1 MKKAVMANLGNH
13 ISHVI
18 CVLLLGLVVFSPSP
32 GEAKF
37 GRATG
42 DPGSAS
48 LEFLQKLYNQYGL
61 DIDQSL

>member
-1 MKKAVMANLGNH
+1 MANLRNH
-13 ISHVI
+13 INHFI
-18 CVLLLGLVVFSPSP
+18 CVLLLGLVASPSP

-42 DPGSAS
+42 SASAS

-61 DIDQSL
+61 DMDESLK